1 MRGST
6 PLLIA
11 TLACAALPRTAPA
24 QAAAEPRLRA
34 TIDLGVVNASGN
46 TRLRTV
52 NAAEQL
58 VYRTAP
64 WKFTQTFSIVNGS
77 TNGVETANN
86 IRAGL
91 RADYGFSAHVRAY
104 TLVLYERNRFAG
116 IARRFEESIGATY
129 GALTGPKHIL
139 DIEAGAGN
147 NQQRGIVG
155 AVESY
160 WLGRV
165 AGRYRY
171 AIRGNSYVEEKLEI
185 LENLEATADTRVNSE
200 ATLVAPFSATIA
212 LRFGYLVRFDNRP
225 EPTFKKTDQ
234 IVSSGVQIV
243 F

>member
-1 MRGST
+1 MRAST
-6 PLLIA
+6 PWLIA
-11 TLACAALPRTAPA
+11 TLACAAVPRAAPA
-24 QAAAEPRLRA
+24 QAAAEARFRT

-46 TRLRTV
+46 TRLRTA

-64 WKFTQTFSIVNGS
+64 WKFTQTFNIVNGS

-91 RADYGFSAHVRAY
+91 RTDYGFSAHIRAY
-104 TLVLYERNRFAG
+104 ALVLYERNRFAG
-116 IARRFEESIGATY
+116 IARRFEESVGAVY

-147 NQQRGIVG
+147 NQQRGTG
-155 AVESY
+155 GPVESF
-160 WLGRV
+160 WLGRF

-171 AIRGNSYVEEKLEI
+171 TIRGNSYVEEKLEI
-185 LENLEATADTRVNSE
+185 LENLETTADTRVDSE
-200 ATLVAPFSATIA
+200 ATLVAPLSATIA

-225 EPTFKKTDQ
+225 EPTFEKTDQ

>member
-1 MRGST
+1 MRN
-6 PLLIA
+6 LLRLTTA
-11 TLACAALPRTAPA
+11 WLMAVLACAAVPRTAPA
-24 QAAAEPRLRA
+24 QTAAEPRFRT

-58 VYRTAP
+58 VYRTAR
-64 WKFTQTFSIVNGS
+64 WKFTQTINV
-77 TNGVETANN
+77 VETANN

-91 RADYGFSAHVRAY
+91 RADRGFSAHFRAY
-104 TLVLYERNRFAG
+104 ALVLYERNRFAG
-116 IARRFEESIGATY
+116 IARRFEESVGASY
-129 GALTGPKHIL
+129 GALTGPKHAL
-139 DIEAGAGN
+139 DIEAGVGN
-147 NQQRGIVG
+147 NQQRGTG
-155 AVESY
+155 GPVESF
-160 WLGRV
+160 WLARV

-171 AIRGNSYVEEKLEI
+171 TIRGDSYVEEKLEV
-185 LENLEATADTRVNSE
+185 LENLETTADTRVNSE
-200 ATLVAPFSATIA
+200 ATLVAPLSATIA